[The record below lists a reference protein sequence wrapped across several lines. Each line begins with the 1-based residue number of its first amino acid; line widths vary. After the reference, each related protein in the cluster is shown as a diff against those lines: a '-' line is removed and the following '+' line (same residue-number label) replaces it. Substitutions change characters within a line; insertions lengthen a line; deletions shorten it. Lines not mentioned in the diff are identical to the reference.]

1 MASYSTDFKE
11 QMVRKMM
18 PPNSQSTAQISRETG
33 VPYATLY
40 TWKKQ
45 YQSRGF
51 VVPAKNTNA
60 AKWDAKTKLAADS
73 NRPQACRFR
82 RLYRFRI

>member
-33 VPYATLY
+33 VPYATL
-40 TWKKQ
+40 
-45 YQSRGF
+45 
-51 VVPAKNTNA
+51 VLV
-60 AKWDAKTKLAADS
+60 
-73 NRPQACRFR
+73 
-82 RLYRFRI
+82 

>member
-11 QMVRKMM
+11 QMLKKMM
-18 PPNSQSTAQISRETG
+18 PPNSQSVAQISRETG

-45 YQSRGF
+45 M
-51 VVPAKNTNA
+51 
-60 AKWDAKTKLAADS
+60 L
-73 NRPQACRFR
+73 
-82 RLYRFRI
+82 